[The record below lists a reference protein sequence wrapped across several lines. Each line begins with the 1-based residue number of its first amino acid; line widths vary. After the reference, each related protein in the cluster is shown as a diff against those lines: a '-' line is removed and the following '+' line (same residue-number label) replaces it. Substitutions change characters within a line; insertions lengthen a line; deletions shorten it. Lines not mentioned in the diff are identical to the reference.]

1 MLFEFLKN
9 NGLRQYQGAQD
20 YFNLNIH
27 SCNTMRIK
35 VLKVALDGLK
45 GTMGMRV
52 WVWFE
57 IVWKFAILYMVKIGK
72 Y

>member
-1 MLFEFLKN
+1 
-9 NGLRQYQGAQD
+9 
-20 YFNLNIH
+20 
-27 SCNTMRIK
+27 MRIK

>member
-9 NGLRQYQGAQD
+9 NGLRRYQGVQD
-20 YFNLNIH
+20 YSNLNIH

-35 VLKVALDGLK
+35 ALDGLK